1 MMRAKP
7 QYRDR
12 DETEVA
18 VLDALAE
25 RNGDG
30 MTVLAI
36 RTEVDADI
44 DALEQA
50 LANLKSDALI
60 EVSRDDGRTVIT
72 VEDHVIGPGD
82 PADDDDLFG
91 YLRDRFSL

>member
-1 MMRAKP
+1 MRAKP
-7 QYRDR
+7 EYRDR

-36 RTEVDADI
+36 RSAVDADI
-44 DALEQA
+44 DTLEEALG
-50 LANLKSDALI
+50 NLKSDELI
-60 EVSRDDGRTVIT
+60 EVRTDGGRTVIT
-72 VEDHVIGPGD
+72 VEEYVVGPGESESG
-82 PADDDDLFG
+82 DDLFDQ
-91 YLRDRFSL
+91 LRDRFSL

>member
-1 MMRAKP
+1 MRAKP
-7 QYRDR
+7 EYRDR

-36 RTEVDADI
+36 RSAVDADI
-44 DALEQA
+44 DALEEA
-50 LANLKSDALI
+50 LGNLKSDGLI
-60 EVSRDDGRTVIT
+60 EADIDGGRTVIT
-72 VEDHVIGPGD
+72 VEDYVIGPGESEN
-82 PADDDDLFG
+82 DDDLFDQ
-91 YLRDRFSL
+91 LRDRFSL

>member
-1 MMRAKP
+1 MRAKP
-7 QYRDR
+7 EYRDR

-36 RTEVDADI
+36 RTAVDADI
-44 DALEQA
+44 DTLEEALG
-50 LANLKSDALI
+50 NLKSDGLI
-60 EVSRDDGRTVIT
+60 EAHTDGGRTVIT
-72 VEDHVIGPGD
+72 VEEFVVGPDNTDSG
-82 PADDDDLFG
+82 DDLFEQ
-91 YLRDRFSL
+91 LRNRFSL

>member
-1 MMRAKP
+1 MMRARP
-7 QYRDR
+7 EYRDR

-44 DALEQA
+44 DALEDA
-50 LANLKSDALI
+50 LANLKADALI
-60 EVSRDDGRTVIT
+60 EVSSENGRTVIT
-72 VEDHVIGPGD
+72 VEDYVIGPDEPGSGED
-82 PADDDDLFG
+82 IFEE
-91 YLRDRFSL
+91 LRRRFPL

>member
-1 MMRAKP
+1 MRAKP
-7 QYRDR
+7 EYRDR

-36 RTEVDADI
+36 RSAVDADI
-44 DALEQA
+44 DALEEA
-50 LANLKSDALI
+50 LGNLKSDGLI
-60 EVSRDDGRTVIT
+60 EADIDGGRTVIT
-72 VEDHVIGPGD
+72 VEDYVVGPGESEN
-82 PADDDDLFG
+82 DDDLFDQ
-91 YLRDRFSL
+91 LRDRFSL

>member
-1 MMRAKP
+1 MRAKP
-7 QYRDR
+7 EYRDR

-36 RTEVDADI
+36 RSAVDADI
-44 DALEQA
+44 DTLETA
-50 LANLKSDALI
+50 LANLKSDGLI
-60 EVSRDDGRTVIT
+60 EVTTENGRTVIT
-72 VEDHVIGPGD
+72 VEDYVVGPGD
-82 PADDDDLFG
+82 PDTNDDFFDQF
-91 YLRDRFSL
+91 RDRFSL